1 MAHSHENHY
10 LCDEMTEPPR
20 DTKSFTPDEMKEIRR
35 LLGDEDADQVCPRC
49 GGEIHLRGPVAGGG
63 SIGFVWHAKCPTCD
77 LSSMVVENMARFR
90 DDPLNQ
96 EGIQP

>member
-1 MAHSHENHY
+1 MNLHPHSFEKI
-10 LCDEMTEPPR
+10 LEICSALEE
-20 DTKSFTPDEMKEIRR
+20 PDEMKEIRR